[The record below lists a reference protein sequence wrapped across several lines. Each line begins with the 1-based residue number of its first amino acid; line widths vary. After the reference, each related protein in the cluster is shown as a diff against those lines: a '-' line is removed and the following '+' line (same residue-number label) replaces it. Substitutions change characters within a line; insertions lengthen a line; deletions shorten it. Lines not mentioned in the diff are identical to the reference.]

1 MEQTLLKQQ
10 KELEELRMEV
20 GNVYQTKNDIKRQV
34 YLKHA
39 QMDINLQK
47 QMTFN
52 EELNKPLKETKKEK
66 IFKYDNIFIENDEFK
81 KHNILLQV
89 KFKALSM
96 EEKDVDLWWDAVQDI
111 VQKEIGKVCR
121 RYERNERLYMHKI
134 SLDGEGHAII

>member
-1 MEQTLLKQQ
+1 
-10 KELEELRMEV
+10 
-20 GNVYQTKNDIKRQV
+20 
-34 YLKHA
+34 
-39 QMDINLQK
+39 MDINLQK

-111 VQKEIGKVCR
+111 V
-121 RYERNERLYMHKI
+121 
-134 SLDGEGHAII
+134 

>member
-89 KFKALSM
+89 KLKALSM